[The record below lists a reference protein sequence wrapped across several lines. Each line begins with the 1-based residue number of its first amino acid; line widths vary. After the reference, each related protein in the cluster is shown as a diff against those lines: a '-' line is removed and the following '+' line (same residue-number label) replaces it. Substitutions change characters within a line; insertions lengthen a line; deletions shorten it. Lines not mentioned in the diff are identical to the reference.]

1 MARIGYARVSTR
13 DQNPDAQTDRLRAA
27 GCTRVY
33 VDHGASGAKASRPEW
48 DKCLERLEPG
58 DMLVCVKL
66 DRIGRSV
73 RNLVDVVADL
83 GKREVD
89 LLVLDQAID
98 TTTPGGRLVFHVL
111 AAIAEFERELIIE
124 RTKDGLAAT
133 AARGR
138 NGGRKARLNETQVTY
153 ARQLR
158 AEGKS
163 IREIG
168 VTLAEMANQEK
179 PVSRQTV
186 YRALGMA
193 S

>member
-1 MARIGYARVSTR
+1 M
-13 DQNPDAQTDRLRAA
+13 
-27 GCTRVY
+27 Y

-48 DKCLERLEPG
+48 DKCLDRLEPG
-58 DMLVCVKL
+58 DTLVCVKL

-83 GKREVD
+83 GKRGVD
-89 LLVLDQAID
+89 LVVLDQAID

-138 NGGRKARLNETQVTY
+138 NGGRKARLNENHAAL
-153 ARQLR
+153 ARQWR
-158 AEGKS
+158 ADGIS
-163 IREIG
+163 VAEIG
-168 VTLAEMANQEK
+168 KRLGEMTKDGK

-186 YRALGMA
+186 YRALGMIDQD
-193 S
+193 

>member
-1 MARIGYARVSTR
+1 MTKIGYARVSTR
-13 DQNPDAQTDRLRAA
+13 DQHPEAQTERLTAY
-27 GCTRVY
+27 GCNRVY

-48 DKCLERLEPG
+48 DKCLERLERG
-58 DMLVCVKL
+58 DALVCVKL

-83 GKREVD
+83 GGRGVD
-89 LLVLDQAID
+89 LVVLDQAID

-111 AAIAEFERELIIE
+111 AAIAEFERELIVE

-133 AARGR
+133 SARGH
-138 NGGRKARLNETQVTY
+138 NGGRKARLNEHHATL
-153 ARQLR
+153 ARQWR
-158 AEGKS
+158 AEGIS
-163 IREIG
+163 VAEIG
-168 VTLAEMANQEK
+168 ARLGKMTPSGKA
-179 PVSRQTV
+179 VSRQTV